1 MKKALG
7 LILATAT
14 ILSCV
19 SFSSFSADAYAIKGD
34 LNGDNNI
41 TLRDASIAQKI
52 DVGLIDPS
60 DDQKKGGD
68 VNGDGS
74 VSSQDSLL
82 IQKYV
87 CLDKTTIEMITP
99 NKEERLSFIQMI
111 NDDRARLGL
120 SPFSCTAAHLE
131 AGTIRATEYIST
143 PRDSRPDGSEF
154 YSVIRECNLNY
165 NPGVTPNQVFI
176 TALPDAKAVYNH
188 LVKNYSGNDKMYSL
202 LMSSEYTTICV
213 GSVKKPGNTD
223 NYQWVIIAN

>member
-1 MKKALG
+1 MIYFFTEIVTEIPSEIISSINFERRFRPPPLTG
-7 LILATAT
+7 D
-14 ILSCV
+14 
-19 SFSSFSADAYAIKGD
+19 FSPI
-34 LNGDNNI
+34 
-41 TLRDASIAQKI
+41 R
-52 DVGLIDPS
+52 
-60 DDQKKGGD
+60 GG
-68 VNGDGS
+68 G
-74 VSSQDSLL
+74 
-82 IQKYV
+82 
-87 CLDKTTIEMITP
+87 
-99 NKEERLSFIQMI
+99 
-111 NDDRARLGL
+111 LGL

-176 TALPDAKAVYNH
+176 TALPDAEAVYNH